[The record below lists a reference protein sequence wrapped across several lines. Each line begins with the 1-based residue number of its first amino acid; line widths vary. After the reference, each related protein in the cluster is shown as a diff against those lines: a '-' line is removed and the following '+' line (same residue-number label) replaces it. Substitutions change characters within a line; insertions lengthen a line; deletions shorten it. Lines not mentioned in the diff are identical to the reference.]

1 MTTIP
6 NTQRAVKINED
17 HKLVVLEN
25 VPVSTDIDDNE
36 ILVKVRAAALNHVD
50 YYFAD
55 YKWASP
61 GTGSGTCLAGDVV
74 AVGKGVTR
82 FKAGDTITSF
92 TFGSDSQ
99 FQDHGAFQQYA
110 KVLETN
116 SFQFGLEGFSEG
128 SEIQR
133 GPLRTYEE
141 GASVANALIT
151 IGISIYHTFGHT
163 NESNKTILIYGGST
177 NVGQLTIQYAH
188 NLGWRIITIASQRYE
203 SLLKRLGADIVLD
216 YHSDTLVDDI
226 KNLNEPIDFAYVT
239 TGGQESV
246 KVVYQALPE
255 DRPIKLEGLQVPDI
269 SYIEPKKSNVHYE
282 MTRAFTS
289 HEKVIIYADGKTF
302 GPKEGTV
309 KSLKEFIPIVE
320 KLNKDG
326 KLEHLPIKVLPGG
339 FDAVDKGLDLLREGK
354 VSNERLIIRVNEDR
368 ISE

>member
-1 MTTIP
+1 MSAIP
-6 NTQRAVKINED
+6 GTQRAVKINKE
-17 HKLVVLEN
+17 HKLVVLDN
-25 VPVSTDIDDNE
+25 VPVSTNIEDNE
-36 ILVKVRAAALNHVD
+36 ILVKVRAAALNHAD
-50 YYFAD
+50 FYFAD
-55 YKWASP
+55 FKWASP

-82 FKAGDTITSF
+82 FKVGDTITSF

-116 SFQFGLEGFSEG
+116 SFQFGLKGYAKG
-128 SEIQR
+128 DEIER
-133 GPLRTYEE
+133 GPLKTYEE

-177 NVGQLTIQYAH
+177 NVGQLTIQYVH
-188 NLGWRIITIASQRYE
+188 NLGWRIITIASPRYE
-203 SLLKRLGADIVLD
+203 SLLKGLGADVVLD
-216 YHSDTLVDDI
+216 YHSETLVDDI

-239 TGGQESV
+239 TGGQQSV
-246 KVVYQALPE
+246 KAVYEALPE
-255 DRPIKLEGLQVPDI
+255 GRPIQLEGLQVPDI
-269 SYIEPKKSNVHYE
+269 TYIEPKKSNVHYE

-289 HEKVIIYADGKTF
+289 HEKTIIYADGKTF
-302 GPKEGTV
+302 GPKKGTV
-309 KSLKEFIPIVE
+309 NSLKEFIPIVE

-354 VSNERLIIRVNEDR
+354 VSNQHLIIRVNEEEE
-368 ISE
+368 S